1 MDNSESKGAIIKILG
16 RKNDSNT
23 WRSSKSLKRL
33 VDYSFLV
40 GSGLVDGEN
49 YNKDAFNV
57 SKCAYYSCTLRH
69 FNHHPSNLSKWIYR
83 LQSGSGYGP
92 ILFNFLSKYVVS
104 KLQIHPRLRGDFEK
118 ETRDPRN
125 NGTSYLAGRDKVGLV
140 DKKTMAQI
148 EGK

>member
-23 WRSSKSLKRL
+23 WRGSKSLKRL

-49 YNKDAFNV
+49 YNKDAFDV
-57 SKCAYYSCTLRH
+57 SKCAYYSRALG
-69 FNHHPSNLSKWIYR
+69 HHDYYPSNLSKWIYR
-83 LQSGSGYGP
+83 LQSSGGYGSV
-92 ILFNFLSKYVVS
+92 LFSFLSKYVVS
-104 KLQIHPRLRGDFEK
+104 KLSFYSGFRRDFEE
-118 ETRDPRN
+118 ETCHPGN
-125 NGTSYLAGRDKVGLV
+125 NGSSYLAGRGQMGLV
-140 DKKTMAQI
+140 DKETVAQI